1 MRVLET
7 ARLTFREATT
17 EDGDFVLELLNE
29 PSYIRHVADRGLR
42 TREDAARYIEEK
54 FLPSYAQHG
63 FGFYVVE
70 LKSNGEA
77 IGICGLAKRETMEDV
92 DVGYSFLE
100 RFWGNGYAVE
110 AASAVMNYARGV
122 LGLRRVVGVTAPEN
136 ASSIKVLE
144 KIGLRF
150 EKMIHLPG
158 FEAERS
164 LYG

>member
-1 MRVLET
+1 MPVLES
-7 ARLTFREATT
+7 ARLTFREATA
-17 EDGDFVLELLNE
+17 DDADFVLELLNE
-29 PSYIRHVADRGLR
+29 PNYIRFVADRGLR
-42 TREDAARYIEEK
+42 TRDDAARYIEEK
-54 FLPSYAQHG
+54 FRPSYAEHG

-70 LKSNGEA
+70 LKSSGEA

-110 AASAVMNYARGV
+110 AARAVMDYARRV
-122 LGLRRVVGVTAPEN
+122 LGLQRVVGVTAPEN
-136 ASSIKVLE
+136 ASSIRVLE

-150 EKMIHLPG
+150 EKMIYLQG
-158 FEAERS
+158 VDGERA

>member
-1 MRVLET
+1 MPVLES
-7 ARLTFREATT
+7 ARLTFREATA
-17 EDGDFVLELLNE
+17 DDADFVLELLNE
-29 PSYIRHVADRGLR
+29 PNCIRFVADRGLR
-42 TREDAARYIEEK
+42 TRDDAARYIEEK
-54 FLPSYAQHG
+54 FRPSYAEHG

-70 LKSNGEA
+70 LKSSGEV

-110 AASAVMNYARGV
+110 AARAVMDYARRV
-122 LGLRRVVGVTAPEN
+122 LGLQRVVGVTAPEN
-136 ASSIKVLE
+136 ASSIRVLE

-150 EKMIHLPG
+150 EKMIYLPG
-158 FEAERS
+158 VDGERA